1 MKSLFKLWIATALVA
16 VAALAA
22 GCAGANTT
30 GTSRNDGTAAAEASE
45 VKPVE
50 TSGSAP
56 SYRAEFKAE
65 PAEIKAG
72 ENVALVF
79 TVRDASG
86 KAVRDLPLVHEQ
98 PIHLLVISKD
108 LSEFNHLHPEPQA
121 DGTYRVAHTFPH
133 GGEYKLYV
141 DYTPKDSKQVVD
153 QIPLKVNGEPRAAV
167 ALKVDSSDT
176 NTIDGL
182 RVTMRPD
189 QQLRAGQEL
198 MLNFAVADERM
209 RMPVTDLQPY
219 LGALAHFVIVSEDG
233 ADFLHAHPMEKTEM
247 AAADHGG
254 SGGGHEA
261 TPHEHGDAAKAHDAH
276 APKPSASEVSAHTTF
291 PRAGLYKVWA
301 QFQRGGRV
309 STVPFIVRVGEGEA
323 AGVGEDKA
331 AGAGESK
338 AAKAER
344 ASSEASQ
351 SVPADAIRVT
361 VSEAGYEP
369 SRIEVERGRPV
380 RLAFY
385 RKDANNCGGEVV
397 FASLNVRRKLPVGK
411 TTIVEITPKD
421 SGELTFACG
430 MNMLRGALVVQ

>member
-1 MKSLFKLWIATALVA
+1 MLVA
-16 VAALAA
+16 VAAFAD

-30 GTSRNDGTAAAEASE
+30 GTSRDDGAPAEAGD

-50 TSGSAP
+50 TPGSAQ

-72 ENVALVF
+72 ESAALVF
-79 TVRDASG
+79 TVRDAGG
-86 KAVRDLPLVHEQ
+86 KKVRDLPVVHEQ

-141 DYTPKDSKQVVD
+141 DYTPKDSQQVVD
-153 QIPLKVNGEPRAAV
+153 QIPLKVVGNPRAAI
-167 ALKVDSSDT
+167 ALKEDSSET

-189 QQLRAGQEL
+189 RTLRAGQEL
-198 MLNFAVADERM
+198 MLNFAVADERTKK
-209 RMPVTDLQPY
+209 PVTDLQPY

-247 AAADHGG
+247 TAADHGDSSGGG
-254 SGGGHEA
+254 SGGHEA
-261 TPHEHGDAAKAHDAH
+261 TPHAHGDEAKTSGDVH
-276 APKPSASEVSAHTTF
+276 APKASASEVSAHTTF

-323 AGVGEDKA
+323 A
-331 AGAGESK
+331 
-338 AAKAER
+338 KAEHP
-344 ASSEASQ
+344 SSEANRN
-351 SVPADAIRVT
+351 VPADAIRVT

-380 RLAFY
+380 KLAFY

-397 FASLNVRRKLPVGK
+397 FPSLNVRRELPVGK
-411 TTIVEITPKD
+411 TTIVEVTPKD
-421 SGELTFACG
+421 SGELAFVCG
-430 MNMLRGALVVQ
+430 MNMLRGALVVR